1 MLQKSQ
7 WIQRGICYVCKESYR
22 QQKIGANIRLARVKK
37 MMSQSELAKL
47 LGVTQTHMSNLER
60 GRCGITVTMLNEL
73 TNIFEVETD
82 ALLYGTPGT
91 HSDTGLAG
99 VVKNSGIENYTLGDL
114 IRTAKLLD
122 EGE

>member
-1 MLQKSQ
+1 MSVKRV
-7 WIQRGICYVCKESYR
+7 IDNK
-22 QQKIGANIRLARVKK
+22 KIGANIRLARVRK

-82 ALLYGTPGT
+82 ALLYGTPGI
-91 HSDTGLAG
+91 SPEAELSA
-99 VVKNSGIENYTLGDL
+99 VVKTSGIENYTLGDL
-114 IRTAKLLD
+114 IKAARLLD
-122 EGE
+122 NKE

>member
-1 MLQKSQ
+1 MSVKRV
-7 WIQRGICYVCKESYR
+7 IDNK
-22 QQKIGANIRLARVKK
+22 KIGANIRLARVKK

-60 GRCGITVTMLNEL
+60 GRLLGVTQTHMSNLERGRCGITVTMLNEL

-82 ALLYGTPGT
+82 
-91 HSDTGLAG
+91 GLAG

-114 IRTAKLLD
+114 IRAAKLLD

>member
-1 MLQKSQ
+1 MSVKRV
-7 WIQRGICYVCKESYR
+7 IDNK
-22 QQKIGANIRLARVKK
+22 KIGANIRLARVKK

-114 IRTAKLLD
+114 IRAAKLLD
-122 EGE
+122 ERE

>member
-1 MLQKSQ
+1 MQ
-7 WIQRGICYVCKESYR
+7 
-22 QQKIGANIRLARVKK
+22 NF
-37 MMSQSELAKL
+37 

-91 HSDTGLAG
+91 IRIQALQ
-99 VVKNSGIENYTLGDL
+99 VLIKNGGIENYTLGDL
-114 IRTAKLLD
+114 IKAAKLLD
-122 EGE
+122 GCE